1 MRPSGE
7 LHLGR
12 GDRSNAAQVA
22 DREVDLAEE
31 QHEDDAV
38 RDHRHPGHLQDDV
51 HEVPGG
57 EEVRRGEAEVRDDQ
71 DLAED
76 DREHAE
82 VAGLDVAESP
92 LPEARA
98 LLGIVSPGQ
107 PDPRRDDLGVGAHD
121 TTSGAVS
128 AMPDTLVGIP
138 AVIAWTTSCCVVVA
152 RS

>member
-1 MRPSGE
+1 MTFTKFP
-7 LHLGR
+7 
-12 GDRSNAAQVA
+12 AVKKFVA
-22 DREVDLAEE
+22 VKPKYATIE
-31 QHEDDAV
+31 
-38 RDHRHPGHLQDDV
+38 
-51 HEVPGG
+51 
-57 EEVRRGEAEVRDDQ
+57 

-82 VAGLDVAESP
+82 VAGLDIAESP